1 MMTMSD
7 KWIFDAVEK
16 HKKKKTLPKG
26 GLEIVTAIG
35 NKLIEKRKFL
45 KKRKKD

>member
-1 MMTMSD
+1 MSD

-35 NKLIEKRKFL
+35 NKLIEK
-45 KKRKKD
+45 KKVLEKEEERLTK